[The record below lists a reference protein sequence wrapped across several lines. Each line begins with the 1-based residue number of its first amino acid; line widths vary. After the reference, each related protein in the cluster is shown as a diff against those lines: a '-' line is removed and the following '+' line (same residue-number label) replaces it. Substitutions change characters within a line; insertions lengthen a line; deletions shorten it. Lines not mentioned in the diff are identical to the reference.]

1 MTITLEEMKNYLRVD
16 FEDDDRLI
24 EGLIRSGQKM
34 CMDIL
39 RTDDPAVLENPD
51 ARAAVLYA
59 AAYQYEHREDDD
71 NHALMISLPP
81 IDITHPS
88 YPCYAS
94 VSAEAGKEMTQAGM
108 VVDDSSVDFTIRY
121 CEKAK
126 DINTTK
132 YRVEFNSELYD
143 IEGIDHMN
151 YKKKSIKLKCRKV
164 RR

>member
-1 MTITLEEMKNYLRVD
+1 MKIDLLNVRI
-16 FEDDDRLI
+16 FI
-24 EGLIRSGQKM
+24 SRSEVV
-34 CMDIL
+34 
-39 RTDDPAVLENPD
+39 TDEIG
-51 ARAAVLYA
+51 
-59 AAYQYEHREDDD
+59 
-71 NHALMISLPP
+71 NHKNGWKPYYS
-81 IDITHPS
+81 
-88 YPCYAS
+88 CYAT

-126 DINTTK
+126 AINTTE
-132 YRVEFNSELYD
+132 YRVEFIGELYN